1 MSDRKKFV
9 FLTIFILAALLFAFV
24 YISIN
29 GSHLTLHTHVF
40 LGKDE
45 LPKYEYTFDNEN
57 VVKLTD
63 ARMEKGEL
71 VFEFDSLNQGET
83 TFNFTYDYNG
93 TDYMQ
98 SETQMT
104 VGIFNI
110 LIYNSLGEVSF
121 NGYMVLVYAIVVSFF
136 AIMVVMLWIFAEHN
150 KKGDFSHTMIACGG
164 IGIYTAF
171 LFLYITYKII
181 NNSVVSIPR
190 LASLIKET
198 GGVLLIG
205 LTPIMLFMSVMLAV
219 SNIWL
224 IRHEGRRPV
233 NTLGIIFAVLW
244 GVGMT
249 FTLGGI
255 IFLWKI
261 PNSIFIWLLMIYIVA
276 YFECMFISTVACTIL
291 ATRFTPSLDRDYIII
306 LGCAIRKDGS
316 LTPLLKG
323 RVDSAVAF
331 EKKQFEKT
339 GKHAIFVPSGGQGD
353 DEVISE
359 GEAMEKYL
367 LGIGVPKERILREDK
382 SVNTMQNMQF
392 SGNIIKKHS
401 GNIDNAKIAFA
412 TTNYHVFRGYILA
425 KKCGFKAQGI
435 SAKTKPYFYL
445 NAFLREFIGLLAD
458 KKWSH
463 IAIILTIA
471 VTVFAMY
478 FFHI

>member
-1 MSDRKKFV
+1 M
-9 FLTIFILAALLFAFV
+9 
-24 YISIN
+24 
-29 GSHLTLHTHVF
+29 
-40 LGKDE
+40 
-45 LPKYEYTFDNEN
+45 
-57 VVKLTD
+57 
-63 ARMEKGEL
+63 
-71 VFEFDSLNQGET
+71 
-83 TFNFTYDYNG
+83 
-93 TDYMQ
+93 
-98 SETQMT
+98 
-104 VGIFNI
+104 
-110 LIYNSLGEVSF
+110 
-121 NGYMVLVYAIVVSFF
+121 
-136 AIMVVMLWIFAEHN
+136 
-150 KKGDFSHTMIACGG
+150 
-164 IGIYTAF
+164 
-171 LFLYITYKII
+171 
-181 NNSVVSIPR
+181 
-190 LASLIKET
+190 
-198 GGVLLIG
+198 LIG

-255 IFLWKI
+255 IFLLKI

-306 LGCAIRKDGS
+306 LGCAIRNDGS

-382 SVNTMQNMQF
+382 SVNTMQNMEF